1 MNNNMNDILLKNEL
15 GESVTAKVLKLFKY
29 NDEIYMLYTLN
40 EIDPS
45 NYIKLYGVK
54 LTMNPSTNQIS
65 ASMIDDSVWGS
76 IVSLIKEM
84 VKPVQERINNN
95 FIDLDSRNLTSV
107 DLISKRIFKINKD
120 MADLIVKNSTL
131 QQQTTSNSNQPV
143 QSVQPVQPVQ
153 SAQSVQPVQSAQ
165 SVQPVQSA
173 QSEQTINAS
182 NMVVPSMETQ
192 TNLNVEATQASTGQ
206 IPSSQNNLNQ
216 NQVSQELDYK
226 VLYEEQTKNI
236 ETLMQEINGLK
247 NKLSAIEN
255 ILKG

>member
-15 GESVTAKVLKLFKY
+15 GESVTAKVLKIFKY

-84 VKPVQERINNN
+84 VKPVQERTNNN

-143 QSVQPVQPVQ
+143 QSVQ
-153 SAQSVQPVQSAQ
+153 SVQP
-165 SVQPVQSA
+165 A

-192 TNLNVEATQASTGQ
+192 ANLNVEATQASTGQ

-236 ETLMQEINGLK
+236 ETLMQEINNLK
-247 NKLSAIEN
+247 NKLSDIEN

>member
-15 GESVTAKVLKLFKY
+15 GESVTAKVLKIFKY

-84 VKPVQERINNN
+84 VKPVQERTNNN

-131 QQQTTSNSNQPV
+131 QQKTTSNSNQPV
-143 QSVQPVQPVQ
+143 QS
-153 SAQSVQPVQSAQ
+153 
-165 SVQPVQSA
+165 
-173 QSEQTINAS
+173 EQTINTS
-182 NMVVPSMETQ
+182 NMVASSMETQ
-192 TNLNVEATQASTGQ
+192 ANLNVEATQASTGQ

-236 ETLMQEINGLK
+236 ETLMQEINNLK
-247 NKLSAIEN
+247 NKLSDIEN

>member
-15 GESVTAKVLKLFKY
+15 GESVTAKVLKIFKY

-84 VKPVQERINNN
+84 VKPVQERTNNN

-107 DLISKRIFKINKD
+107 DLISKRIFKINKV

-131 QQQTTSNSNQPV
+131 QQKTTSNSNQPV
-143 QSVQPVQPVQ
+143 QPV
-153 SAQSVQPVQSAQ
+153 
-165 SVQPVQSA
+165 
-173 QSEQTINAS
+173 QSEQTINTS
-182 NMVVPSMETQ
+182 NMVASSMETQ
-192 TNLNVEATQASTGQ
+192 ANLNVEATQASTGQ

-236 ETLMQEINGLK
+236 ETLMQEINNLK
-247 NKLSAIEN
+247 NKLSDIEN

>member
-1 MNNNMNDILLKNEL
+1 MNNMNDILLKNEL
-15 GESVTAKVLKLFKY
+15 GESATAKVLKLFKY

-84 VKPVQERINNN
+84 VKPVQERTNNN

-131 QQQTTSNSNQPV
+131 QQQITNNSNQPV
-143 QSVQPVQPVQ
+143 QTV
-153 SAQSVQPVQSAQ
+153 
-165 SVQPVQSA
+165 
-173 QSEQTINAS
+173 QSEQIINTS
-182 NMVVPSMETQ
+182 NMVAPSMETQ
-192 TNLNVEATQASTGQ
+192 TNLNATSAQASTEQ

-226 VLYEEQTKNI
+226 ALYEEQTKNI
-236 ETLMQEINGLK
+236 ETLMQEINSLK

>member
-15 GESVTAKVLKLFKY
+15 GESVTAKVLKIFKY

-84 VKPVQERINNN
+84 VKPIQERTNNN

-131 QQQTTSNSNQPV
+131 QQKTTSNSNQPV
-143 QSVQPVQPVQ
+143 QPV
-153 SAQSVQPVQSAQ
+153 
-165 SVQPVQSA
+165 
-173 QSEQTINAS
+173 QSEQTINTS
-182 NMVVPSMETQ
+182 NMVASSMETQ
-192 TNLNVEATQASTGQ
+192 ANLNVEATQASTGQ

-236 ETLMQEINGLK
+236 ETLMQEINNLK
-247 NKLSAIEN
+247 NKLSDIEN

>member
-1 MNNNMNDILLKNEL
+1 VNNNMNDILLKNEL
-15 GESVTAKVLKLFKY
+15 GESVTAKVLKIFKY

-84 VKPVQERINNN
+84 VKPVQERTNNN

-131 QQQTTSNSNQPV
+131 QQKTTSNSNQPV
-143 QSVQPVQPVQ
+143 QS
-153 SAQSVQPVQSAQ
+153 
-165 SVQPVQSA
+165 
-173 QSEQTINAS
+173 EQTINTS
-182 NMVVPSMETQ
+182 NMVASSMETQ
-192 TNLNVEATQASTGQ
+192 ANLNVEATQASTGQ

-216 NQVSQELDYK
+216 NQASQELDYK

-236 ETLMQEINGLK
+236 ETLMQEINNLK
-247 NKLSAIEN
+247 NKLSDIEN

>member
-84 VKPVQERINNN
+84 VKPVQERTNNN

-153 SAQSVQPVQSAQ
+153 SAQS
-165 SVQPVQSA
+165 
-173 QSEQTINAS
+173 EQTINAS

-216 NQVSQELDYK
+216 NQISQELDYK

-236 ETLMQEINGLK
+236 ETLMQEINNLK

>member
-1 MNNNMNDILLKNEL
+1 VNNNMNDILLKNEL
-15 GESVTAKVLKLFKY
+15 GESVTAKVLKIFKY

-84 VKPVQERINNN
+84 VKPVQERTNNN

-131 QQQTTSNSNQPV
+131 QQKTTSNSNQPV
-143 QSVQPVQPVQ
+143 QPV
-153 SAQSVQPVQSAQ
+153 
-165 SVQPVQSA
+165 
-173 QSEQTINAS
+173 QSEQTINTS
-182 NMVVPSMETQ
+182 NMVASSMETQ
-192 TNLNVEATQASTGQ
+192 ANLNVEATQASTGQ

-216 NQVSQELDYK
+216 NQASQELDYK

-236 ETLMQEINGLK
+236 ETLMQEINNLK
-247 NKLSAIEN
+247 NKLSDIEN

>member
-15 GESVTAKVLKLFKY
+15 GESVTAKVLKIFKY

-84 VKPVQERINNN
+84 VKPVQERTNNN

-131 QQQTTSNSNQPV
+131 QQKITSNSNQPV
-143 QSVQPVQPVQ
+143 QSVQ
-153 SAQSVQPVQSAQ
+153 
-165 SVQPVQSA
+165 
-173 QSEQTINAS
+173 SEQTINTS
-182 NMVVPSMETQ
+182 NMVVSSMESQ
-192 TNLNVEATQASTGQ
+192 ANLNVEATQASTRQ

-236 ETLMQEINGLK
+236 ETLMQEINNLK
-247 NKLSAIEN
+247 NKLSDIEN

>member
-1 MNNNMNDILLKNEL
+1 MLISLP
-15 GESVTAKVLKLFKY
+15 APVLKIFKY

-84 VKPVQERINNN
+84 VKPVQERTNNN

-131 QQQTTSNSNQPV
+131 QQKTTSNSNQPV
-143 QSVQPVQPVQ
+143 QS
-153 SAQSVQPVQSAQ
+153 
-165 SVQPVQSA
+165 
-173 QSEQTINAS
+173 EQTINTS
-182 NMVVPSMETQ
+182 NMVASSMETQ
-192 TNLNVEATQASTGQ
+192 ANLNVEATQASTGQ

-236 ETLMQEINGLK
+236 ETLMQEINNLK
-247 NKLSAIEN
+247 NKLSDIEN

>member
-15 GESVTAKVLKLFKY
+15 GESVTAKVLKIFKY

-65 ASMIDDSVWGS
+65 ASMIEDSVWGS

-84 VKPVQERINNN
+84 VKPVQERTNNN

-131 QQQTTSNSNQPV
+131 QQKTTSNSNQPV
-143 QSVQPVQPVQ
+143 QPV
-153 SAQSVQPVQSAQ
+153 
-165 SVQPVQSA
+165 
-173 QSEQTINAS
+173 QSEQTINTS
-182 NMVVPSMETQ
+182 NMVASSMETQ
-192 TNLNVEATQASTGQ
+192 ANLNVEATQASTGQ

-236 ETLMQEINGLK
+236 ETLMQEINNLK
-247 NKLSAIEN
+247 NKLSDIEN

>member
-84 VKPVQERINNN
+84 VKPVQERTNNN

-143 QSVQPVQPVQ
+143 QSVQ
-153 SAQSVQPVQSAQ
+153 
-165 SVQPVQSA
+165 SA
-173 QSEQTINAS
+173 QSEQTINTS

-192 TNLNVEATQASTGQ
+192 TNLNVETTQASTGQ

>member
-15 GESVTAKVLKLFKY
+15 GESVTAKVLKIFKY

-84 VKPVQERINNN
+84 VKPVQERTNNN

-131 QQQTTSNSNQPV
+131 QQKTTSNSNQPV
-143 QSVQPVQPVQ
+143 QPV
-153 SAQSVQPVQSAQ
+153 
-165 SVQPVQSA
+165 
-173 QSEQTINAS
+173 QSEQTINTS
-182 NMVVPSMETQ
+182 NMVASSMETQ
-192 TNLNVEATQASTGQ
+192 ANLNVEATQASTGQ

-236 ETLMQEINGLK
+236 ETLMQEINNLK
-247 NKLSAIEN
+247 NKLSDIEN
-255 ILKG
+255 ILNG

>member
-15 GESVTAKVLKLFKY
+15 GESVTAKVLKIFKY

-84 VKPVQERINNN
+84 VKPVQERTNNN

-143 QSVQPVQPVQ
+143 QSV
-153 SAQSVQPVQSAQ
+153 
-165 SVQPVQSA
+165 

>member
-1 MNNNMNDILLKNEL
+1 
-15 GESVTAKVLKLFKY
+15 
-29 NDEIYMLYTLN
+29 MLYTLN

-84 VKPVQERINNN
+84 VKPIQERTNNN

-131 QQQTTSNSNQPV
+131 QQKTTSNSNQPV
-143 QSVQPVQPVQ
+143 QSVQ
-153 SAQSVQPVQSAQ
+153 
-165 SVQPVQSA
+165 
-173 QSEQTINAS
+173 TINTS
-182 NMVVPSMETQ
+182 NMVAPSMETQ
-192 TNLNVEATQASTGQ
+192 ANLNVEATQASTGQ

-236 ETLMQEINGLK
+236 ETLMQEINNLK
-247 NKLSAIEN
+247 NKLSDIEN

>member
-15 GESVTAKVLKLFKY
+15 GESATAKVLKLFKY

-84 VKPVQERINNN
+84 VKPVQERTNNN

-131 QQQTTSNSNQPV
+131 QQQITNNSNQPV
-143 QSVQPVQPVQ
+143 QSVPPVQTV
-153 SAQSVQPVQSAQ
+153 
-165 SVQPVQSA
+165 
-173 QSEQTINAS
+173 QSEQIINTS
-182 NMVVPSMETQ
+182 NMVAPSMETQ
-192 TNLNVEATQASTGQ
+192 TNLNATSAQASTEQ

-226 VLYEEQTKNI
+226 ALYEEQTKNI
-236 ETLMQEINGLK
+236 ETLMQEINSLK
-247 NKLSAIEN
+247 TKLSAIEN

>member
-15 GESVTAKVLKLFKY
+15 GESATAKVLKLFKY

-84 VKPVQERINNN
+84 VKPVQERTNNN

-131 QQQTTSNSNQPV
+131 QQQITNNSNQPV
-143 QSVQPVQPVQ
+143 QTV
-153 SAQSVQPVQSAQ
+153 
-165 SVQPVQSA
+165 
-173 QSEQTINAS
+173 QSEQIINTS
-182 NMVVPSMETQ
+182 NMVAPSMETQ
-192 TNLNVEATQASTGQ
+192 TNLNATSAQASTEQ

-226 VLYEEQTKNI
+226 ALYEEQTKNI
-236 ETLMQEINGLK
+236 ETLMQEINSLK

>member
-15 GESVTAKVLKLFKY
+15 GESVTAKVLKIFKY

-84 VKPVQERINNN
+84 VKPVQERTNNN

-131 QQQTTSNSNQPV
+131 QQKTTSNSNQPV
-143 QSVQPVQPVQ
+143 QS
-153 SAQSVQPVQSAQ
+153 
-165 SVQPVQSA
+165 
-173 QSEQTINAS
+173 EQTINTS
-182 NMVVPSMETQ
+182 NMVASSMETQ
-192 TNLNVEATQASTGQ
+192 ANLNVEATQASTGQ

-216 NQVSQELDYK
+216 NQASQELDYK

-236 ETLMQEINGLK
+236 ETLMQEINNLK
-247 NKLSAIEN
+247 NKLSDIEN

>member
-15 GESVTAKVLKLFKY
+15 GESATAKVLKLFKY

-84 VKPVQERINNN
+84 VKPVQERTNNN

-131 QQQTTSNSNQPV
+131 QQKTTSNSNQPV
-143 QSVQPVQPVQ
+143 QS
-153 SAQSVQPVQSAQ
+153 
-165 SVQPVQSA
+165 
-173 QSEQTINAS
+173 EQTINTS
-182 NMVVPSMETQ
+182 NMVASSMETQ
-192 TNLNVEATQASTGQ
+192 ANLNVEATQASTGQ

-236 ETLMQEINGLK
+236 ETLMQEINNLK
-247 NKLSAIEN
+247 NKLSDIEN

>member
-15 GESVTAKVLKLFKY
+15 GESVTAKVLKIFKY

-65 ASMIDDSVWGS
+65 ASMIDDSVWES

-84 VKPVQERINNN
+84 VKPIQERTNNN

-131 QQQTTSNSNQPV
+131 QQKTTSNSNQPV
-143 QSVQPVQPVQ
+143 QPV
-153 SAQSVQPVQSAQ
+153 
-165 SVQPVQSA
+165 
-173 QSEQTINAS
+173 QSEQTINTS
-182 NMVVPSMETQ
+182 NMVASSMETQ
-192 TNLNVEATQASTGQ
+192 ANLNVEATQASTGQ

-236 ETLMQEINGLK
+236 ETLMQEINNLK
-247 NKLSAIEN
+247 NKLSDIEN

>member
-84 VKPVQERINNN
+84 VKPVQERTNNN

-143 QSVQPVQPVQ
+143 
-153 SAQSVQPVQSAQ
+153 Q

-236 ETLMQEINGLK
+236 ETLMQEINNLK

>member
-15 GESVTAKVLKLFKY
+15 GESATAKVLKLFKY

-84 VKPVQERINNN
+84 VKPVQERTNNN

-131 QQQTTSNSNQPV
+131 QQQITNNSNQPV
-143 QSVQPVQPVQ
+143 QSVQ
-153 SAQSVQPVQSAQ
+153 
-165 SVQPVQSA
+165 
-173 QSEQTINAS
+173 SEQIINTS
-182 NMVVPSMETQ
+182 NMVAPSMETQ
-192 TNLNVEATQASTGQ
+192 TNLNATSAQASTEQ

-226 VLYEEQTKNI
+226 ALYEDQTKNI
-236 ETLMQEINGLK
+236 ETLMQEINSLK

>member
-15 GESVTAKVLKLFKY
+15 GESVTAKVLKIFKY

-84 VKPVQERINNN
+84 VKPVQERTNNN

-131 QQQTTSNSNQPV
+131 QQKTTSNSNQPV
-143 QSVQPVQPVQ
+143 QPV
-153 SAQSVQPVQSAQ
+153 
-165 SVQPVQSA
+165 
-173 QSEQTINAS
+173 QSEQTINTS
-182 NMVVPSMETQ
+182 NMVASSMETQ
-192 TNLNVEATQASTGQ
+192 ANLNVEATQASTGQ
-206 IPSSQNNLNQ
+206 TPSSQNNLNQ

-236 ETLMQEINGLK
+236 ETLMQEINNLK
-247 NKLSAIEN
+247 NKLSDIEN

>member
-1 MNNNMNDILLKNEL
+1 VNNNMNDILLKNEL
-15 GESVTAKVLKLFKY
+15 GESVTAKVLKIFKY

-84 VKPVQERINNN
+84 VKPVQERTNNN

-131 QQQTTSNSNQPV
+131 QQKTTSNSNQPV
-143 QSVQPVQPVQ
+143 QS
-153 SAQSVQPVQSAQ
+153 
-165 SVQPVQSA
+165 
-173 QSEQTINAS
+173 EQTINTS
-182 NMVVPSMETQ
+182 NMVASSMETQ
-192 TNLNVEATQASTGQ
+192 ANLNVEATQASTGQ

-236 ETLMQEINGLK
+236 ETLMQEINNLK
-247 NKLSAIEN
+247 NKLSDIEN

>member
-15 GESVTAKVLKLFKY
+15 GESVTAKVLKIFKY

-84 VKPVQERINNN
+84 VKPVQERTNNN

-131 QQQTTSNSNQPV
+131 KQKTTSNSNQPV
-143 QSVQPVQPVQ
+143 QS
-153 SAQSVQPVQSAQ
+153 
-165 SVQPVQSA
+165 
-173 QSEQTINAS
+173 EQTINTS
-182 NMVVPSMETQ
+182 NMVASSMETQ
-192 TNLNVEATQASTGQ
+192 ANLNVEATQASTGQ

-236 ETLMQEINGLK
+236 ETLMQEINNLK
-247 NKLSAIEN
+247 NKLSDIEN

>member
-15 GESVTAKVLKLFKY
+15 GESVTAKVLKIFKY

-84 VKPVQERINNN
+84 VKPVQERTNNN

-131 QQQTTSNSNQPV
+131 QQKTTSNSNQPV
-143 QSVQPVQPVQ
+143 QSVQ
-153 SAQSVQPVQSAQ
+153 
-165 SVQPVQSA
+165 
-173 QSEQTINAS
+173 SEQTINTS
-182 NMVVPSMETQ
+182 NMVASSMESQ
-192 TNLNVEATQASTGQ
+192 ANLNVEATQVSTGQ
-206 IPSSQNNLNQ
+206 IPSGQNNLNQ

-236 ETLMQEINGLK
+236 ETLMQEINNLK
-247 NKLSAIEN
+247 NKLSDIEN

>member
-15 GESVTAKVLKLFKY
+15 GESVTAKVLKIFKY

-84 VKPVQERINNN
+84 VKPVQERTNNN
-95 FIDLDSRNLTSV
+95 FIDLDLRNLTSV

-131 QQQTTSNSNQPV
+131 QQKTTSNSNQPV
-143 QSVQPVQPVQ
+143 QS
-153 SAQSVQPVQSAQ
+153 
-165 SVQPVQSA
+165 
-173 QSEQTINAS
+173 EQTINTS
-182 NMVVPSMETQ
+182 NMVASSMETQ
-192 TNLNVEATQASTGQ
+192 ANLNVEATQASTGQ

-236 ETLMQEINGLK
+236 ETLMQEINNLK
-247 NKLSAIEN
+247 NKLSDIEN

>member
-15 GESVTAKVLKLFKY
+15 GESATAKVLKLFKY

-84 VKPVQERINNN
+84 VKPVQERTNNN

-131 QQQTTSNSNQPV
+131 QQQITNNSNQPV
-143 QSVQPVQPVQ
+143 QSVQ
-153 SAQSVQPVQSAQ
+153 
-165 SVQPVQSA
+165 
-173 QSEQTINAS
+173 SEQIINTS
-182 NMVVPSMETQ
+182 NMVAPSMETQ
-192 TNLNVEATQASTGQ
+192 TNLNATSAQASTEQ

-226 VLYEEQTKNI
+226 ALYEEQTKNI
-236 ETLMQEINGLK
+236 ETLMQEINSLK

>member
-1 MNNNMNDILLKNEL
+1 
-15 GESVTAKVLKLFKY
+15 
-29 NDEIYMLYTLN
+29 
-40 EIDPS
+40 
-45 NYIKLYGVK
+45 
-54 LTMNPSTNQIS
+54 
-65 ASMIDDSVWGS
+65 MIDDSVWGS

-84 VKPVQERINNN
+84 VKPVQERTNNN

-131 QQQTTSNSNQPV
+131 QQKTTSNSNQPV
-143 QSVQPVQPVQ
+143 QS
-153 SAQSVQPVQSAQ
+153 
-165 SVQPVQSA
+165 
-173 QSEQTINAS
+173 EQTINTS
-182 NMVVPSMETQ
+182 NMVASSMETQ
-192 TNLNVEATQASTGQ
+192 ANLNVEATQASTGQ

-236 ETLMQEINGLK
+236 ETLMQEINNLK
-247 NKLSAIEN
+247 NKLSDIEN

>member
-95 FIDLDSRNLTSV
+95 FINLDSRNLTSV

-143 QSVQPVQPVQ
+143 QSVQP
-153 SAQSVQPVQSAQ
+153 
-165 SVQPVQSA
+165 VQPVQSA

>member
-15 GESVTAKVLKLFKY
+15 GESVTAKVLKIFKY

-84 VKPVQERINNN
+84 VKPVQERTNNN

-131 QQQTTSNSNQPV
+131 QQKTTSNSNQPV
-143 QSVQPVQPVQ
+143 QPV
-153 SAQSVQPVQSAQ
+153 
-165 SVQPVQSA
+165 
-173 QSEQTINAS
+173 QSEQTINTS
-182 NMVVPSMETQ
+182 NMVASSMETQ
-192 TNLNVEATQASTGQ
+192 ANLNVEATQASTGQ
-206 IPSSQNNLNQ
+206 IPSSQNNLKQ
-216 NQVSQELDYK
+216 NQASQELDYK

-236 ETLMQEINGLK
+236 ETLMQEINNLK
-247 NKLSAIEN
+247 NKLSDIEN

>member
-84 VKPVQERINNN
+84 VKPVQERTNNN

-143 QSVQPVQPVQ
+143 QS
-153 SAQSVQPVQSAQ
+153 
-165 SVQPVQSA
+165 A

-216 NQVSQELDYK
+216 NQGSQDLDYK

-236 ETLMQEINGLK
+236 ETLMQEINNLK

>member
-15 GESVTAKVLKLFKY
+15 GESVTAKVLKIFKY

-65 ASMIDDSVWGS
+65 ASMIDDSVWES

-84 VKPVQERINNN
+84 VKPVQERTNNN

-143 QSVQPVQPVQ
+143 QSVQ
-153 SAQSVQPVQSAQ
+153 SVQP
-165 SVQPVQSA
+165 A

-192 TNLNVEATQASTGQ
+192 TNLNVEATQVSTGQ

-236 ETLMQEINGLK
+236 ETLMQEINSLK

>member
-15 GESVTAKVLKLFKY
+15 GESVTAKVLKIFKY

-84 VKPVQERINNN
+84 VKPVQERTNNN

-131 QQQTTSNSNQPV
+131 QQKTTSNSNQPV
-143 QSVQPVQPVQ
+143 QS
-153 SAQSVQPVQSAQ
+153 
-165 SVQPVQSA
+165 
-173 QSEQTINAS
+173 EQTINTS
-182 NMVVPSMETQ
+182 NMVASSMETQ
-192 TNLNVEATQASTGQ
+192 ANLNVEATQVSTGQ
-206 IPSSQNNLNQ
+206 IPSGQNNLNQ

-236 ETLMQEINGLK
+236 ETLMQEINNLK
-247 NKLSAIEN
+247 NKLSDIEN

>member
-76 IVSLIKEM
+76 IVSLIKEV

-143 QSVQPVQPVQ
+143 
-153 SAQSVQPVQSAQ
+153 Q

>member
-84 VKPVQERINNN
+84 VKPVQERTNNN

-143 QSVQPVQPVQ
+143 QPV
-153 SAQSVQPVQSAQ
+153 
-165 SVQPVQSA
+165 
-173 QSEQTINAS
+173 QSEQTINTS
-182 NMVVPSMETQ
+182 NMVASSMETQ
-192 TNLNVEATQASTGQ
+192 ANLNVEATQASTGQ

-236 ETLMQEINGLK
+236 ETLMQEINNLK
-247 NKLSAIEN
+247 NKLSDIEN

>member
-15 GESVTAKVLKLFKY
+15 GESVTAKVLKIFKY

-84 VKPVQERINNN
+84 VKPVQERTNNN

-131 QQQTTSNSNQPV
+131 QQKTTSNSNQPV
-143 QSVQPVQPVQ
+143 QPV
-153 SAQSVQPVQSAQ
+153 
-165 SVQPVQSA
+165 
-173 QSEQTINAS
+173 QSEQTINTS
-182 NMVVPSMETQ
+182 NMVASSMETQ
-192 TNLNVEATQASTGQ
+192 ANLNVEATQASTWQ

-236 ETLMQEINGLK
+236 ETLMQEINNLK
-247 NKLSAIEN
+247 NKLSDIEN

>member
-15 GESVTAKVLKLFKY
+15 GESLTAKVLKIFKY

-84 VKPVQERINNN
+84 VKPVQERTNNN

-131 QQQTTSNSNQPV
+131 QQKTTSNSNQPV
-143 QSVQPVQPVQ
+143 QPV
-153 SAQSVQPVQSAQ
+153 
-165 SVQPVQSA
+165 
-173 QSEQTINAS
+173 QSEQTINTS
-182 NMVVPSMETQ
+182 NMVASSMETQ
-192 TNLNVEATQASTGQ
+192 ANLNVEATQASTGQ

-236 ETLMQEINGLK
+236 ETLMQEINNLK
-247 NKLSAIEN
+247 NKLSDIEN